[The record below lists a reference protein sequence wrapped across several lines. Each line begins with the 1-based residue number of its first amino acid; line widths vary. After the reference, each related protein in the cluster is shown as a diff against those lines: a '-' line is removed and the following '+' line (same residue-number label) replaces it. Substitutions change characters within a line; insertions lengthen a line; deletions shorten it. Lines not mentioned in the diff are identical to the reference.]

1 MSAVEPGS
9 ATSGLVERVKSILLK
24 PSATWDVIDGEPA
37 TTSGLFKNYA
47 MILAAIPAIC
57 GLIGGAVIGVLGFRT
72 PLIGGIVGAIVGYV
86 LSLVLVYVLALIID
100 ALAPSFDGQR
110 DKTQALKVAVYSST
124 AGWVAGIFALI
135 PMLGILAILGSLYGL
150 YLLYLGLP
158 KLMKAPQE
166 KALGYTVVTVI
177 VAVVLSI
184 VISAV
189 TAAVAGLS
197 LLGGGI
203 GAMSAAGALSGGSV
217 KVGDTT
223 VDLAKLEAASKQME
237 AAAKQMES
245 GEGPTPT
252 NPDVLKAYL
261 PDSIAGYSRTELTS
275 GSGGVAGMTGSQ
287 AEGAYA
293 RGPVTFRLTIIDMGA
308 AGALAGMAGAFN
320 VQSSSESDGRYEKI
334 GKVDGRMTQESYDKA
349 SKHGEYSV
357 LVGDRFMVAA
367 KGDGAS
373 MDELKAAASAVGLAR
388 LEALA
393 KAG

>member
-1 MSAVEPGS
+1 MSAVEPGTAS
-9 ATSGLVERVKSILLK
+9 AGLVERVKSILLK

-57 GLIGGAVIGVLGFRT
+57 GLIGGAVIGVAGFRT
-72 PLIGGIVGAIVGYV
+72 PLIAGIVGAVVGYV
-86 LSLVLVYVLALIID
+86 LSLVMVYVLALIID

-124 AGWVAGIFALI
+124 AGWVAGIFSLI
-135 PMLGILAILGSLYGL
+135 PALSVLAVLGGLYGL

-158 KLMKAPQE
+158 KLMKAPPQ
-166 KALGYTVVTVI
+166 KALGYTAVTVI
-177 VAVVLSI
+177 VAIVLSI
-184 VISAV
+184 VIGAV
-189 TAAVAGLS
+189 TTAVAGLG

-203 GAMSAAGALSGGSV
+203 GAMGAASVLNGGSV
-217 KVGDTT
+217 KVGDHS
-223 VDLAKLEAASKQME
+223 VDLAKLEAASKKME
-237 AAAKQMES
+237 AAAKQIES
-245 GEGPTPT
+245 GEGPAPT
-252 NPDVLKAYL
+252 NPDVLKGYL
-261 PDSIAGYSRTELTS
+261 PDSVAGYARTEVTT
-275 GSGGVAGMTGSQ
+275 GSGGAAGMSGSQ
-287 AEGAYA
+287 AEGTYA
-293 RGPVTFRLTIIDMGA
+293 KGDARLQLSVTDLGA
-308 AGALAGMAGAFN
+308 AGALAGMASAFG
-320 VQSSSESDGRYEKI
+320 VQSSSESEGKYEKI
-334 GKVDGRMTQESYDKA
+334 GKVDGRMTQESYDKG

-373 MDELKAAASAVGLAR
+373 MDELKAAAAAVGPAR

>member
-24 PSATWDVIDGEPA
+24 PSATWDVIDAEPA
-37 TTSGLFKNYA
+37 TIGGLYKGYV
-47 MILAAIPAIC
+47 IPLALIPAVA
-57 GLIGGAVIGVLGFRT
+57 GLIGATVFGFGAFGITFKPSILSAVLGAAVGFGATLLGVYLLALIIDGLAPTFGGEKNRIQAFKVAAYAGTATWVAGIFEIYPPLGILGLLGLYSLFLLFKGLPRLMKT
-72 PLIGGIVGAIVGYV
+72 PAEKAMPYTIVVIIAALVLGIIVGAIVSPIMRMGAGSG
-86 LSLVLVYVLALIID
+86 LMAG
-100 ALAPSFDGQR
+100 AP
-110 DKTQALKVAVYSST
+110 
-124 AGWVAGIFALI
+124 
-135 PMLGILAILGSLYGL
+135 
-150 YLLYLGLP
+150 
-158 KLMKAPQE
+158 
-166 KALGYTVVTVI
+166 
-177 VAVVLSI
+177 
-184 VISAV
+184 
-189 TAAVAGLS
+189 
-197 LLGGGI
+197 
-203 GAMSAAGALSGGSV
+203 AAGTVDIGGKS
-217 KVGDTT
+217 

-237 AAAKQMES
+237 AAAKQIES
-245 GEGPTPT
+245 GEGPAPT

-261 PDSIAGYSRTELTS
+261 PESIAGYSRTELTT
-275 GSGGVAGMTGSQ
+275 GTGGVAGMSGSQ

-293 RGPVTFRLTIIDMGA
+293 KGPTTFRLTIVDMGA

-320 VQSSSESDGRYEKI
+320 VQSSSESDGKYEKI

-373 MDELKAAASAVGLAR
+373 MDELRAAAAAVGLAR